1 MSEEVKAPQPAANP
15 TEAPVQPQQ
24 RQQITLD
31 MADMSSAYANWYR
44 VTGTPEELILEF
56 ALNPEHVMAP
66 TQPIKVTNRLI
77 LSFYTAKRLM
87 TALQFAV
94 NRHESM
100 FGPVEI
106 DPQRRLRQ
114 MPPQQ
119 PRQ

>member
-1 MSEEVKAPQPAANP
+1 MSEEVKAPPTATNPA
-15 TEAPVQPQQ
+15 EGQPQQ

-31 MADMSSAYANWYR
+31 MSDMSSAYANWYR

-66 TQPIKVTNRLI
+66 TQPIKITNRLI

-114 MPPQQ
+114 MPPPP

>member
-1 MSEEVKAPQPAANP
+1 MSDEVKAPQPAETQAQ
-15 TEAPVQPQQ
+15 AP
-24 RQQITLD
+24 RQQIT
-31 MADMSSAYANWYR
+31 
-44 VTGTPEELILEF
+44 
-56 ALNPEHVMAP
+56 LNPEHVMAP
-66 TQPIKVTNRLI
+66 TQPIKLTNRLI

-94 NRHESM
+94 SRHESM

-119 PRQ
+119 QRP

>member
-1 MSEEVKAPQPAANP
+1 MSEEVKPPPPAAP
-15 TEAPVQPQQ
+15 ETAPPQQ
-24 RQQITLD
+24 RPTISLD
-31 MADMSSAYANWYR
+31 MSDMSSAYANWYR

-66 TQPIKVTNRLI
+66 TQPIKLTNRLVM
-77 LSFYTAKRLM
+77 SFYTAKRLM

-94 NRHESM
+94 SRHESM

-114 MPPQQ
+114 MPPVTPPQ
-119 PRQ
+119 R